1 MMICFSDT
9 IYLVNFYLA
18 AILINSDKYIRI
30 VINNYKQNQEDLRF
44 NKIFVKI
51 IKGLS
56 EIQTAKSRFAT
67 MKQVTPTLRLMV
79 YGASKILYQYEIR
92 RSINQISQGS
102 INGSSDAST
111 ASYIDNEQNSDEVT
125 AATQE
130 AFSRIKTSLDHY
142 TADLFDTDLKTK

>member
-1 MMICFSDT
+1 M
-9 IYLVNFYLA
+9 
-18 AILINSDKYIRI
+18 
-30 VINNYKQNQEDLRF
+30 
-44 NKIFVKI
+44 
-51 IKGLS
+51 
-56 EIQTAKSRFAT
+56 
-67 MKQVTPTLRLMV
+67 TPTLRLMV

-142 TADLFDTDLKTK
+142 TADLFDTDLKN